1 MKKEIETM
9 SEKLEL
15 SKEQKEELLIN
26 TLFDYFK
33 DGFEKMLESQAKY
46 ASIEQYNREV
56 RHIKQ
61 KYNYFRHKD
70 FVAEKDRAEFE
81 YVTYLVEVEK
91 I

>member
-1 MKKEIETM
+1 M

-26 TLFDYFK
+26 ALFDYYK
-33 DGFEKMLESQAKY
+33 DGFDKLLEAQAKY
-46 ASIEQYNREV
+46 AAIEQHSREV

-61 KYNYFRHKD
+61 KYNYFRQKD

-81 YVTYLVEVEK
+81 YITYLVEVEK
-91 I
+91 V

>member
-1 MKKEIETM
+1 M

-26 TLFDYFK
+26 ALFDYYK
-33 DGFEKMLESQAKY
+33 DGFDKLFEVQAKY
-46 ASIEQYNREV
+46 AAIEQHKREV

-61 KYNYFRHKD
+61 RYNYFRQKD

>member
-1 MKKEIETM
+1 M

-26 TLFDYFK
+26 ALFDYYK
-33 DGFEKMLESQAKY
+33 DGFDKLLEAQAKY
-46 ASIEQYNREV
+46 AAIEQHSREV

-61 KYNYFRHKD
+61 RYNYFRQKD

-81 YVTYLVEVEK
+81 YITYLVEVEK
-91 I
+91 V

>member
-33 DGFEKMLESQAKY
+33 DGFDKLLEAQAKY
-46 ASIEQYNREV
+46 AAIEQHNREI
-56 RHIKQ
+56 RHIKRR
-61 KYNYFRHKD
+61 YNYFKQKD
-70 FVAEKDRAEFE
+70 FVAEKDRAEFD
-81 YVTYLVEVEK
+81 YITYLVEVEK

>member
-1 MKKEIETM
+1 M

-33 DGFEKMLESQAKY
+33 DGFE
-46 ASIEQYNREV
+46 
-56 RHIKQ
+56 
-61 KYNYFRHKD
+61 
-70 FVAEKDRAEFE
+70 
-81 YVTYLVEVEK
+81 VEK

>member
-1 MKKEIETM
+1 M

-15 SKEQKEELLIN
+15 SKEQKEEFIMN

-33 DGFEKMLESQAKY
+33 NGVEPMFEAQAKY
-46 ASIEQYNREV
+46 AAIEQEKREI

-61 KYNYFRHKD
+61 KYEYFKQKD

-81 YVTYLVEVEK
+81 YVTFLVEVLK
-91 I
+91 IG

>member
-33 DGFEKMLESQAKY
+33 DGFEKMLEAQAKY
-46 ASIEQYNREV
+46 AAIEQHNREV

-61 KYNYFRHKD
+61 RYNYFKQKD
-70 FVAEKDRAEFE
+70 FVAEKDRAEFD
-81 YVTYLVEVEK
+81 YITYLVEVEK
-91 I
+91 V

>member
-33 DGFEKMLESQAKY
+33 DGFEKMLEAQAKY
-46 ASIEQYNREV
+46 AAIEQHNREI
-56 RHIKQ
+56 RHIKHR
-61 KYNYFRHKD
+61 YNYFKQKD
-70 FVAEKDRAEFE
+70 FVAEKDRAEFD
-81 YVTYLVEVEK
+81 YITYLVEVEK